1 MKIRDGRG
9 SAISIL
15 AACLLLAGCE
25 GRVSEPSAPAVEPG
39 EHVPGLSDAER
50 GRFLTGRA
58 LFDRLATQDE
68 GLGPLFNAERCLG
81 CHDSPSS
88 GGAGTQILVLKATRF
103 EDGRCYGLRELG
115 GDNIQLQATDLLLA
129 HGLGPETIPAEATDS
144 MYVIAPP
151 LYGLGLLEAV
161 PDSVLE
167 RLADPDDRDGDGISG
182 RLPTMADGRSA
193 RFGRKG
199 DASDVAGFVD
209 TALRFELGLTT
220 PENPVEESVNGVPVP
235 EGADPMPEPEMDAQG
250 FGLLTDY
257 VRFLGAPAPE
267 TVTGA
272 DAGLVQRGE
281 ELFEEVGCATC
292 HVPELHTGAADTEA
306 LTFQALRPYSDL
318 LVHDLGNRD
327 GDVCGADVAPGEFRT
342 TPLWGLRYRDRYM
355 NDGSATD
362 LVASITAHG
371 GEAEASRDA
380 FEALPADGRAA
391 LLRFLSSL

>member
-1 MKIRDGRG
+1 MKIRDGRLC
-9 SAISIL
+9 AVSIL
-15 AACLLLAGCE
+15 VASLALAGCE
-25 GRVSEPSAPAVEPG
+25 GSEVAPSAPSVEPG
-39 EHVPGLSDAER
+39 DHVPGLSDEER

-68 GLGPLFNAERCLG
+68 GLGPLFNAERCVD

-103 EDGRCYGLRELG
+103 VDGRCDALREAG
-115 GDNIQLQATDLLLA
+115 GDNIQLQATDLLVA
-129 HGLGPETIPAEATDS
+129 HGLGPETIPEEATDS

-151 LYGLGLLEAV
+151 LYGLGLIESV

-182 RLPTMADGRSA
+182 RLPRLADGRSA

-220 PENPVEESVNGVPVP
+220 PDNPVEESVNGMPLP

-272 DAGLVQRGE
+272 DAEVVRRGE
-281 ELFEEVGCATC
+281 ELFDEVGCATC
-292 HVPELHTGAADTEA
+292 HVAELTTGAADAEA
-306 LTFQALRPYSDL
+306 LSFQTLRLYSDL
-318 LVHDLGNRD
+318 LVHDLGNSE

-342 TPLWGLRYRDRYM
+342 TPLWGLRHRDRYM
-355 NDGSATD
+355 NDGNATD
-362 LVASITAHG
+362 LDASISAHG
-371 GEAEASRDA
+371 GEAAESRDA
-380 FEALPADGRAA
+380 YQQLSAEGQTA
-391 LLRFLSSL
+391 LLRFLASL